1 MQTNSIEA
9 WLQTDT
15 LLHTGAP
22 MFAILTGLLLTILA
36 YCLASW
42 LFARSGYFPLLN
54 PVLVATTLI
63 IVILPLLHIHYSRY
77 LQGAH
82 YLSLLLGPATV
93 ALAVPIT
100 MHSRTIRKKLRPILL
115 ALVVSSLVA
124 VVSSVGVA
132 WLMGADRNILIGLS
146 VKAATMPIALEL
158 ARSLD
163 GVIPLTAAFVFFTGI
178 LGATIGPFIFKWMNI
193 QRDDVRGLAM
203 GVTSHVI
210 GTAVEFKHS
219 QEAGSYASLGM
230 SLNGIFTAIVIP
242 VLYFLFF

>member
-1 MQTNSIEA
+1 
-9 WLQTDT
+9 
-15 LLHTGAP
+15 
-22 MFAILTGLLLTILA
+22 MFPILTGLLLTILA

-42 LFARSGYFPLLN
+42 LFSRSGHFPLLN

-63 IVILPLLHIHYSRY
+63 ILVLWLSGTSYADY
-77 LQGAH
+77 LQGAK

-93 ALAVPIT
+93 ALAVPIA
-100 MHSRTIRKKLRPILL
+100 MHARTIKKRLRPITL
-115 ALVVSSLVA
+115 ALVISSLVA
-124 VVSSVGVA
+124 AGSSVGLA
-132 WLMGADRNILIGLS
+132 WLMGADRTILVGLS

-158 ARSLD
+158 ARSLG
-163 GVIPLTAAFVFFTGI
+163 GVVPLTAAFVFFTGI
-178 LGATIGPFIFKWMNI
+178 LGATLGPFVFKWMKI
-193 QRDDVRGLAM
+193 EHDDMRGLAM

-210 GTAVEFKHS
+210 GTATEFKHS

>member
-1 MQTNSIEA
+1 VLA
-9 WLQTDT
+9 V
-15 LLHTGAP
+15 
-22 MFAILTGLLLTILA
+22 LTGLPLTIMA

-63 IVILPLLHIHYSRY
+63 ILTLQLLNIEYSSY
-77 LQGAH
+77 LLGAH

-93 ALAVPIT
+93 GLAVPIA
-100 MHSRTIRKKLRPILL
+100 MHSRTIKKKLRPILL

-124 VVSSVGVA
+124 VCSSVGIA

-163 GVIPLTAAFVFFTGI
+163 GAIPLTAAFVFFTGI
-178 LGATIGPFIFKWMNI
+178 LGATIGPFIFKWMGV
-193 QRDDVRGLAM
+193 QQDDVRGLAM

-210 GTAVEFKHS
+210 GTATEFKHS